1 MHFYTKKKINFLQD
15 YLTKTYKEFFAIH
28 KTNIT
33 GFRIDKKN
41 GSGNYCIIF
50 HVSQKIDKNK
60 LNKLNIIPLYF
71 EVVFPNGEIKKIKT
85 DIEET
90 GDSRLQFALCHKNL
104 SNGSKSKGT
113 VGVFVEDQNKNIYAI
128 TNYHVAAWDKM
139 LNNQF
144 EFNGSDTSIIVGNQ
158 TSNLVIGLF
167 SNEIDVAFVKVN
179 NRTDLNNQFLSGNY
193 IQTYAQGPIQPNAIG
208 QQLTVYARSK
218 PIGKTS
224 FLKNNRA
231 IFHTGFRNLVL
242 ENVIML
248 DKVTLGGD
256 SGSAVM
262 IQNILLAIIVGADD
276 RYTYAIPYYKIN
288 NFLSLKII

>member
-1 MHFYTKKKINFLQD
+1 MHFYTKKKIKFLQE
-15 YLTKTYKEFFAIH
+15 YLTNTYKEFFDIH
-28 KTNIT
+28 RKNIT

-41 GSGNYCIIF
+41 GVGNYCIVF
-50 HVSQKIDKNK
+50 HVSKKIEKKK
-60 LNKLNIIPLYF
+60 LNELNIIPLYF
-71 EVVFPNGEIKKIKT
+71 EVTFPNGEVKKIKT

-90 GDSRLQFALCHKNL
+90 GKSKLQFALCHKNL
-104 SNGSKSKGT
+104 SNGSKSNGT
-113 VGVFVEDQNKNIYAI
+113 VGVFVEDQNQNVYAV

-144 EFNGSDTSIIVGNQ
+144 EFNGSDSSIVVGNQ

-179 NRTDLNNQFLSGNY
+179 NRTGLNNHFLSGNY

-208 QQLTVYARSK
+208 QQLTIYARSK
-218 PIGKTS
+218 PAGKNS
-224 FLKNNRA
+224 YLKNNRV
-231 IFHTGFRNLVL
+231 IFYTGFRNLIL

-276 RYTYAIPYYKIN
+276 RYSYAIPYYKIN